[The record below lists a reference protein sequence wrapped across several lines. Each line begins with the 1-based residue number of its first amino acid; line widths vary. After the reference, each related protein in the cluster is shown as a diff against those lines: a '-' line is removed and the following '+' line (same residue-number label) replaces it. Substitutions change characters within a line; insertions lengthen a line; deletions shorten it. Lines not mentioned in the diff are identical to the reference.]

1 MLNKKSVD
9 DINVKGQRVL
19 VRCDFN
25 VPLQDGKI
33 TDENRL
39 VAALPT
45 IKKLIADGGKV
56 ILCSHLGK
64 VKNGPNEGESLAPVA
79 KRLEELLGQKV
90 NFVSDYNVTGEAA
103 TKAVEEMKEGE
114 VVLLQ
119 NTRFRGAEETKN
131 GEQFSKELADLADI
145 YVCDAFGSSHRAH
158 ASVAGVTK
166 FITAKGA
173 GCRGMVAG
181 QVADIEGE
189 GTHCSKELLEY
200 IHINKTAAL
209 LVSTI
214 RAGAYLG
221 GADAKTLVDLTTYG
235 EQLGLLFQI
244 TDDILDACGDED
256 EMGKKTGVDVAKNKV
271 TYVSL
276 YGIEKAKQ
284 MAQDLAEDAK
294 KSIACYYDNA
304 EVFNDIIDDVL
315 TRTK

>member
-1 MLNKKSVD
+1 MKNIMYYNYKDLIEEHLLDFLPEIDHKSITLYEAMKYSLSSGGKRIRPVLMLAACDFAGGDINSALPYACAAEYIHTYSLIHDDLPAMDNDDLRRGMPTSHKVYGDAIAILAGDGLLTSAFEAMNKDMLLYLDTPEMLNR
-9 DINVKGQRVL
+9 RV
-19 VRCDFN
+19 R
-25 VPLQDGKI
+25 
-33 TDENRL
+33 
-39 VAALPT
+39 A
-45 IKKLIADGGKV
+45 
-56 ILCSHLGK
+56 S
-64 VKNGPNEGESLAPVA
+64 
-79 KRLEELLGQKV
+79 
-90 NFVSDYNVTGEAA
+90 Y
-103 TKAVEEMKEGE
+103 
-114 VVLLQ
+114 
-119 NTRFRGAEETKN
+119 
-131 GEQFSKELADLADI
+131 ELAK
-145 YVCDAFGSSHRAH
+145 GS
-158 ASVAGVTK
+158 
-166 FITAKGA
+166 

>member
-1 MLNKKSVD
+1 MKNIMYYNYKDLIEEHLLDFLPEIDHKSITLYEAMKYSLSSGGKRIRPVLMLAACD
-9 DINVKGQRVL
+9 FAGGDINS
-19 VRCDFN
+19 
-25 VPLQDGKI
+25 
-33 TDENRL
+33 
-39 VAALPT
+39 ALPYACAAEYIHT
-45 IKKLIADGGKV
+45 YSLIHDDLPAMDNDDLRRGMPTSHKVYGDAIAILAGDGLLTSAFEAMNKDM
-56 ILCSHLGK
+56 LLYLDT
-64 VKNGPNEGESLAPVA
+64 P
-79 KRLEELLGQKV
+79 ELLNRRV
-90 NFVSDYNVTGEAA
+90 RASH
-103 TKAVEEMKEGE
+103 
-114 VVLLQ
+114 
-119 NTRFRGAEETKN
+119 
-131 GEQFSKELADLADI
+131 EL
-145 YVCDAFGSSHRAH
+145 
-158 ASVAGVTK
+158 
-166 FITAKGA
+166 AKGA

-244 TDDILDACGDED
+244 TDDILDACGNED